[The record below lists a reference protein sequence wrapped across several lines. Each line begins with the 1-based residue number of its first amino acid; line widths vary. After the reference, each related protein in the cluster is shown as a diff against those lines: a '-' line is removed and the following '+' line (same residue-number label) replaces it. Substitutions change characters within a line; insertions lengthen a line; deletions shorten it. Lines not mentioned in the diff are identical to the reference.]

1 MSNDDAFILWTVM
14 RCDILFNDKIELSF
28 ILKTRALIVYQINE
42 KMTDYAKMMCRLLFQ
57 HSL

>member
-28 ILKTRALIVYQINE
+28 ILKNKGAYSISD
-42 KMTDYAKMMCRLLFQ
+42 K
-57 HSL
+57 